1 MYLQPAIAP
10 IKNKKWLNRRRN
22 ESVNA
27 MHLLQQKLKKEKKG
41 SHKFWKRNRETLNSQ
56 TLSQSVFSILLG
68 DTSMYNILAE

>member
-1 MYLQPAIAP
+1 MYLQPGIAL

-22 ESVNA
+22 QSVNA
-27 MHLLQQKLKKEKKG
+27 MQQKLQKEKKG